1 MPQQPS
7 FADGHEHSEEC
18 RALYSEWKR
27 YHAVLLDTRGRFD
40 RQQVLEARRER
51 EKYEHQLRLIGCSG
65 DALRLI
71 EHEREI
77 GEHGRPLL

>member
-1 MPQQPS
+1 MPQKPG
-7 FADGHEHSEEC
+7 FADGHEHSDDC
-18 RALYSEWKR
+18 RALYVEWKR
-27 YHAVLLDTRGRFD
+27 YHAVLLDTRGRFN

-71 EHEREI
+71 EHGQVVAER
-77 GEHGRPLL
+77 GRPQL